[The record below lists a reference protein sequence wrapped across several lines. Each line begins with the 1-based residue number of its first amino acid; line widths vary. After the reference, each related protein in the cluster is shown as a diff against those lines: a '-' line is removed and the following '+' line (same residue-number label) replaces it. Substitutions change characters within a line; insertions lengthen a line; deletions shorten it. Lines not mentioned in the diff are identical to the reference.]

1 MTAFSSPSTDTS
13 DTFDA
18 LDSSGAPISPSESAA
33 FNAKTQGGLDTLFTT
48 PLDKAARFSFDEQV
62 VACFPDMI
70 RRSVPGYGQVLA
82 MLPIFVRRHAKF
94 RQQNEAGARV
104 SRVYDLGCSLG
115 AASMALAGEFAADE
129 LQIKAVDLSPAM
141 TDQAKTLLTANFPDH
156 DIEVITQDVRD
167 IEIAPC
173 DVVILNLTLQFLPKE
188 DRLALLTKIYQALSS
203 GGILILTEKTNA
215 LDEQFDAWL
224 IERYYDFKRANGY
237 SEMEISGK
245 RNALENVLMTD
256 TIDEHHKRLNAAG
269 FDRQLT
275 WFQFLNF
282 ASMIGFKS

>member
-1 MTAFSSPSTDTS
+1 MTTTPQA
-13 DTFDA
+13 
-18 LDSSGAPISPSESAA
+18 
-33 FNAKTQGGLDTLFTT
+33 GLDTLFTT

-94 RQQNEAGARV
+94 NQQNEAGHRV

-115 AASMALAGEFAADE
+115 AASMALASDFAPSD
-129 LQIKAVDLSPAM
+129 LQIRAVDISPAM
-141 TDQAKTLLTANFPDH
+141 TEKAQAVLDEHFPEH
-156 DIEVITQDVRD
+156 DIEVITQDVRK
-167 IEIAPC
+167 IEFEPC
-173 DVVILNLTLQFLPKE
+173 DVVILNLTLQFLPKD
-188 DRLALLTKIYQALSS
+188 DRLALLTQIYNALDS
-203 GGILILTEKTNA
+203 GGILILTEKTHA

-237 SEMEISGK
+237 SELEISGK
-245 RNALENVLMTD
+245 RNALENVLITD
-256 TIDEHHKRLNAAG
+256 TIDEHHQRLKLAG
-269 FDRQLT
+269 FERQLT

-282 ASMIGFKS
+282 ASMIAFKA